1 MESTM
6 LEIKCDSLNGQNQ
19 DALVKVKDVFF
30 SYGGR
35 KIYKG
40 MSLDI
45 PRNKITAILGPSGTG
60 KTTLLRLIGGQLK
73 PDSGEIFF
81 DGINVHALQRTE
93 LYELRKRMSML
104 FQSGALFTDLNVF
117 ENVAFPLREHTKLP
131 EVLIHDLVMMKL
143 EAVGLRGAAYFSPN
157 ELSGGMFE
165 NVAFPLREHTKLPEV
180 LIHDLVMMKLEAVG
194 LRGAAYFSPNEL
206 SGGMARRAALARSI
220 ALDPDLIM
228 YDEPFVGQDPITMA
242 VLVKLIKDLNESLG
256 ITSIIVTHDVQEVLS
271 IAHQVYIVADGKVI
285 GSGTPDEVRN
295 SSDPKVL
302 QFINGDF
309 DGPYAF
315 NLKADKDY
323 LEDL

>member
-1 MESTM
+1 M

-157 ELSGGMFE
+157 ELSGGM
-165 NVAFPLREHTKLPEV
+165 
-180 LIHDLVMMKLEAVG
+180 
-194 LRGAAYFSPNEL
+194 
-206 SGGMARRAALARSI
+206 ARRAALARSI

-285 GSGTPDEVRN
+285 GSGTPEEVRN

-323 LEDL
+323 LEVTFEIA

>member
-1 MESTM
+1 M

-157 ELSGGMFE
+157 ELSGGM
-165 NVAFPLREHTKLPEV
+165 
-180 LIHDLVMMKLEAVG
+180 
-194 LRGAAYFSPNEL
+194 
-206 SGGMARRAALARSI
+206 ARRAALARSI

-285 GSGTPDEVRN
+285 GSGTPEEVRN

-315 NLKADKDY
+315 NLKADKAY